1 MIKLI
6 IKRGKGLR
14 FFGKLKNPPN
24 RSINRPRNKEG
35 PIKQN
40 RRVEYFIISSIVFHI
55 ILLFIFSLVTIDL
68 TQAKKEPLIIEF
80 DEKDKYEF
88 DDFPQDNETDEE
100 VDTHRLSD
108 KNRKVE
114 EESVK
119 KGSPLGGGT
128 PKRPS
133 KPVVPTPPVNP
144 DRPKSPA
151 ETKAKTEIAKS
162 TREPD
167 RKKES
172 LRETDEK
179 QKPNNPN
186 DRLTATDI
194 FPDDNAIARL
204 NKPPGTTS
212 PGIKEEENV
221 SLNTREFKYY
231 SYFHHIKSQIEMAW
245 NYPLEAQKNR
255 WGGLL
260 SVIFTVEKDGR
271 VSKVILVSSSGREVL
286 DNAAIDAINYAS
298 PFNPIPES
306 LGVNRLNITA
316 SFEYINSIFGVR

>member
-1 MIKLI
+1 M
-6 IKRGKGLR
+6 
-14 FFGKLKNPPN
+14 
-24 RSINRPRNKEG
+24 
-35 PIKQN
+35 
-40 RRVEYFIISSIVFHI
+40 EYFIISSIIFHI
-55 ILLFIFSLVTIDL
+55 ILLFIFSLITIDL
-68 TQAKKEPLIIEF
+68 TQAKKDPLIIEF
-80 DEKDKYEF
+80 DENKKYEF
-88 DDFPQDNETDEE
+88 DDFPQKNETDEE

-114 EESVK
+114 KETVK

-128 PKRPS
+128 PGRPT
-133 KPVVPTPPVNP
+133 KPAVPTPPV
-144 DRPKSPA
+144 DSERPKSPA

-162 TREPD
+162 TREED
-167 RKKES
+167 RKVKPPK
-172 LRETDEK
+172 ETDEK
-179 QKPNNPN
+179 PKPSNPT

-194 FPDDNAIARL
+194 FPDDSTIARL

-231 SYFHHIKSQIEMAW
+231 SYFHHIKSQIELAW
-245 NYPLEAQKNR
+245 NYPLEAQKNK

-271 VSKVILVSSSGREVL
+271 VSKVILVSSSGRDVL